1 MENGVTWCKS
11 HLKFKKKKK
20 KNSIKNL
27 SVDDIDRFAK
37 KEMKKMRLIKNNWY
51 DWLINYIP

>member
-11 HLKFKKKKK
+11 HVKFKKK

>member
-11 HLKFKKKKK
+11 HLKFKKKI